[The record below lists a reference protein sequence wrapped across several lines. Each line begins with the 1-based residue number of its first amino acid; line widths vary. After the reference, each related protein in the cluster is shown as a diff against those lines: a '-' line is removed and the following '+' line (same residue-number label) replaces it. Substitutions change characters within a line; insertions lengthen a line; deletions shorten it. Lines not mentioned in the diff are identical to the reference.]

1 MVHTLENSSVSVK
14 RELGSIYMKRVL
26 ESEDIAKMIEILNRT
41 DARQASQAKAQELV
55 DQALTELQG
64 AAGVSEEEMDALA
77 SLGRWA
83 AAGGR

>member
-26 ESEDIAKMIEILNRT
+26 EAGDIARMIEILDNT

-55 DQALTELQG
+55 DQALAGLE
-64 AAGVSEEEMDALA
+64 GVSGITKEGMDALA
-77 SLGRWA
+77 TLGRWA
-83 AAGGR
+83 ADGGP